1 MDHLLVSA
9 RPFWTS
15 FFRHNRVKRQDSL
28 RVTRPQQ
35 NPARHFVVRAD
46 RGRGMAPDV
55 LVTVVVPA
63 YNAART
69 IGETLRSVRGQSH
82 RNLEILV
89 VDDGATDE
97 TAEIVRAHA
106 VEDPRVRLLTQ
117 SNAGVAAARNRG
129 IAEAR
134 GEFVATVDADDL
146 WRWDKVERQLIAF
159 AEAGDSVGLV
169 YSWYA
174 RIDGRGDV
182 IKMASVHPRGRDLL
196 EALALRNFVGNG
208 SSPMF
213 RRSLAQAIGGYDP
226 TLRARNAQGCEDWR
240 FYFQAAERCDFALI
254 PDYLVGYRLL
264 PDAMS
269 SDFPQMLRSGALCI
283 QAALQTHPR
292 LWPLLRTSQ
301 QRRMRWMF
309 TNALSRRSLGLAVRI
324 LREMYRHSPE
334 LLLRA
339 LASLPLALLRN
350 PPIWRRRPRS
360 LRKQFRWSAE
370 PQADRA

>member
-106 VEDPRVRLLTQ
+106 VEDSRVRLLTQ

-269 SDFPQMLRSGALCI
+269 SDFRRALHPGGAANPS
-283 QAALQTHPR
+283 AALAAAPHLATATDALDVHQRPESALSWARREDPSGDVPPQPRAAVEGPR
-292 LWPLLRTSQ
+292 LP
-301 QRRMRWMF
+301 
-309 TNALSRRSLGLAVRI
+309 APG
-324 LREMYRHSPE
+324 
-334 LLLRA
+334 
-339 LASLPLALLRN
+339 PLAQSADLAA
-350 PPIWRRRPRS
+350 
-360 LRKQFRWSAE
+360 QTAE
-370 PQADRA
+370 PPQAVPLVGRAAGRSRLIR